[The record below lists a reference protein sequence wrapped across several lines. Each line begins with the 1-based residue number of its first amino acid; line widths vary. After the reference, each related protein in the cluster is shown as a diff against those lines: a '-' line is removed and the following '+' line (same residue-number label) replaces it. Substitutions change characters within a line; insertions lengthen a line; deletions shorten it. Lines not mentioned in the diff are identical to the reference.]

1 MERFILFKY
10 KIKMVFYLTDNNC
23 VNARFLSRYIAR
35 KLRQGSFLKPLL
47 KPIKK
52 ELRFL
57 MRLSRSPR
65 TIYAKQAA
73 REYFKEKSFLVA
85 KKDLYKTFLNFFY
98 YKYKKILYIYY
109 KKNKTYITLDMLI
122 KSI

>member
-1 MERFILFKY
+1 MERFLLFKY

-65 TIYAKQAA
+65 TIYAQQAGKIYL
-73 REYFKEKSFLVA
+73 REKSFMVA
-85 KKDLYKTFLNFFY
+85 KKNIYRIFLYYFY
-98 YKYKKILYIYY
+98 NKYKKILYIFF
-109 KKNKTYITLDMLI
+109 KKNKTYFTLDMII
-122 KSI
+122 KSN